1 MHAEFLLRGLLNR
14 STSSLSG
21 KGQFAAD
28 GEEIKGREAFIHP
41 FIFIPADAKS
51 RPPRK
56 DDVGRY
62 SAEMS
67 MHTTLN
73 VNSVFIEFTFRPEE
87 WRVFI
92 ATVKAAHPDK
102 DAASAMLNLRQDE
115 SPKGRDS
122 LLALFTTAVSL
133 QGRRPE
139 QCLLFSAQRINTRR
153 DKQQDAG

>member
-1 MHAEFLLRGLLNR
+1 MHAECLLCGLLNR

-41 FIFIPADAKS
+41 FIFATADAKS

-62 SAEMS
+62 SAGQS
-67 MHTTLN
+67 MHTTRN
-73 VNSVFIEFTFRPEE
+73 VNSVFIEFTFRPSE

-102 DAASAMLNLRQDE
+102 DAASAMLNLRQDG
-115 SPKGRDS
+115 SPTGQRQ
-122 LLALFTTAVSL
+122 LA
-133 QGRRPE
+133 
-139 QCLLFSAQRINTRR
+139 
-153 DKQQDAG
+153 